1 MGGFEGATKTHQ
13 QMMQKDI
20 GKGEEEHSPDNQT
33 EFEKSKGGNKNSSLN
48 LNMKNLTSL
57 SLQQF
62 EDGNILFKDFTEP
75 DLLKTGYLIPVSC
88 GHNGQLSY

>member
-1 MGGFEGATKTHQ
+1 LEEEDKEAEKHKDLGLSEDFEMGGFEGATKTHQ

-57 SLQQF
+57 SL
-62 EDGNILFKDFTEP
+62 
-75 DLLKTGYLIPVSC
+75 
-88 GHNGQLSY
+88 